1 MNNFDKV
8 EAYFNNELSSSEKN
22 EFLNEIETN
31 TELQSEYNFQNEVI
45 NGIKQAR
52 KAELKAM
59 LDKVPITAVSTA
71 ATGLYKIFAGSVAT
85 ILLGTAA
92 WYYFTPT
99 EQIELTYNTEIVE
112 ILPNNSIDKNEIVEE
127 LKKESTIALVTK
139 EEVTKQSTNEVVEK
153 ETTPTINIPTLP
165 DSENEFEN
173 ETLQEENLDIPSDIS
188 STSINLSTKVD
199 VKIVLKKK
207 YNFHYQYSQAKLVL
221 YGDFEEG
228 LFEVLELNKENKV
241 DVYLYYKSNFYYIKD
256 KTDAITP
263 LKSVVDKSLKLKL
276 ERLR

>member
-1 MNNFDKV
+1 MKNFDKV
-8 EAYFNNELSSSEKN
+8 EAYFNNELSSSEKS

-45 NGIKQAR
+45 NGIKESR

-71 ATGLYKIFAGSVAT
+71 TTGLYKIFAGSVAT

-99 EQIELTYNTEIVE
+99 EQIELTNNTEIAEV
-112 ILPNNSIDKNEIVEE
+112 LPNNSIDNVETVEE
-127 LKKESTIALVTK
+127 LEKESPVSLVNKEVVTK
-139 EEVTKQSTNEVVEK
+139 PNSAEVVDK
-153 ETTPTINIPTLP
+153 ETSPAINIPSLP

-173 ETLQEENLDIPSDIS
+173 QTLPDENLDIPSDIS
-188 STSINLSTKVD
+188 STSINLSSKVD
-199 VKIVLKKK
+199 VKIILKKK

-221 YGDFEEG
+221 YGDFEKG
-228 LFEVLELNKENKV
+228 LFEVLELNKDDKV
-241 DVYLYYKSNFYYIKD
+241 DVYLYYRSNFYYIKD
-256 KTDAITP
+256 KTDSITP
-263 LKSVVDKSLKLKL
+263 LKSVSDNGLKLKL
-276 ERLR
+276 ESLR